1 VTLRNRVINPASA
14 SPRDASHKNK
24 NAGSSYPWQDSY
36 PRSIRSFPLKNCNKW
51 KPFPTHVLPPVI
63 RKFVEEGAASI
74 GCDPAAIALPL
85 LAALASAIGNTRRI
99 RIKNGWL
106 APPIL
111 WPVIIGRSGS
121 QKSPAFKY
129 ALKPLDTIQR
139 ELLSEWMKH
148 QESGGDAASHPLE
161 RLTVGDI
168 TIEALADVLQA
179 NSRGLLLRSEELAG
193 WITNFGRY
201 GKGDRSSGDAARWLV
216 CYDAGYVE
224 VDRRTD
230 KKHIVVSN
238 ASISVCGTIQPG
250 ILHQAIGKE
259 HRENGLLPRMLLAYP
274 PQKKKTWQEAEVDET
289 TVGKVTDVLRN
300 LRKLDFRLDRFQN
313 EHPEIINLSP
323 QAKGI
328 FVTFYGEHAEYQ
340 HKAETD
346 DLAAA
351 FSKLEET
358 TARLALVLQLTRCAS
373 GGVTDCKEID
383 SKNMSAAI
391 ELTHWFRE
399 ETRRVYQLLDQSA
412 EAKQF
417 DDMARWI
424 RTKHSGNV
432 APRDLVAGRRDIK
445 DAIHAEAALQS
456 LSESGYGE
464 WYSVPPTDKG
474 GAPTRR
480 FRLVG

>member
-1 VTLRNRVINPASA
+1 M
-14 SPRDASHKNK
+14 KNY
-24 NAGSSYPWQDSY
+24 ND
-36 PRSIRSFPLKNCNKW
+36 W

-85 LAALASAIGNTRRI
+85 LASLASAIGNTRRI
-99 RIKNGWL
+99 RSKKGWL

-111 WPVIIGRSGS
+111 WPVIVGRSGS

-129 ALKPLDTIQR
+129 ALKPLGTLQK
-139 ELLSEWMKH
+139 ELLSEWMKR

-161 RLTVGDI
+161 RLTVGDV

-179 NSRGLLLRSEELAG
+179 NSRGLLLWSEELAG
-193 WITNFGRY
+193 WFSSFGRY
-201 GKGDRSSGDAARWLV
+201 KAGDRSSGDAARWLV
-216 CYDAGYVE
+216 CYDAGYIE

-230 KKHIVVSN
+230 KKHIVVPN
-238 ASISVCGTIQPG
+238 ASVCVAGTIQPG

-289 TVGKVTDVLRN
+289 TVEKVTDILRN
-300 LRKLDFRLDRFQN
+300 LRNLDFRLDRFQN

-328 FVTFYGEHAEYQ
+328 FVSFYGEHAEYQ

-358 TARLALVLQLTRCAS
+358 AARLALVLQLTRCAS
-373 GGVTDCKEID
+373 GGVTNCKEID
-383 SKNMSAAI
+383 SINMSAAI

-412 EAKQF
+412 ELKQL
-417 DDMARWI
+417 DDLARWI
-424 RTKHSGNV
+424 RAKHSGSV
-432 APRDLVAGRRDIK
+432 APRDLVAGRREIK
-445 DAIHAEAALQS
+445 DANQAEAVLQS
-456 LSESGYGE
+456 MADSGLGT
-464 WYSVPPTDKG
+464 WYDVPPTSRG

-480 FRLVG
+480 FKLNS